1 MERVAGAAT
10 RGADPLR
17 GCDRGPVFGRGGGGG
32 GGGGGGEAEEG
43 CRCKSNRRARPR
55 CREKQKTLPG
65 GRFGVTAGR
74 QWEGRCRRRGEEGL
88 AGRGMFGRSSC
99 RERRRTS
106 HSLSLALTL
115 SVRLAG
121 WRELCFLGR
130 QRGSGWRMWAA
141 SGSGFVAQRTRAST
155 QSRLDSRGG

>member
-1 MERVAGAAT
+1 MRRHGELILCGGATEDRCLDEAEAEAEEEEEERRRRGAAAKATDERGRDVERSRRRYRAGASESQPGVNGKVGAGAAGK
-10 RGADPLR
+10 RVWQVVVCLVAVAVGSDDA
-17 GCDRGPVFGRGGGGG
+17 
-32 GGGGGGEAEEG
+32 
-43 CRCKSNRRARPR
+43 PR
-55 CREKQKTLPG
+55 TL
-65 GRFGVTAGR
+65 
-74 QWEGRCRRRGEEGL
+74 
-88 AGRGMFGRSSC
+88 
-99 RERRRTS
+99 
-106 HSLSLALTL
+106 SLSLALTL